1 MKRLIA
7 VAAIFLAS
15 GSFLSFPTAKASET
29 EQRGSQNESRTLIGH
44 VMNAQNGPQQKAIVY
59 LKNTKTLAIKTYI
72 SEGDGSFR
80 FSGISPNIDYEVYAE
95 HEGAHSDTKT
105 LSGFD
110 SRKEVTMTLKIHSK

>member
-15 GSFLSFPTAKASET
+15 GSFLSAPAARASET

-80 FSGISPNIDYEVYAE
+80 FSGIAPNIDYEVYAE